1 MADSRYTFDISKIKK
16 GYWPKKERRTN
27 MLTTKQARENQEK
40 YGFNELVESVGRSMA
55 ALDRFTRR
63 KNCYLSFIIHLLIS

>member
-40 YGFNELVESVGRSMA
+40 YGFN
-55 ALDRFTRR
+55 DW
-63 KNCYLSFIIHLLIS
+63 

>member
-40 YGFNELVESVGRSMA
+40 YGFNELVEGK
-55 ALDRFTRR
+55 R
-63 KNCYLSFIIHLLIS
+63 KVSCRYFWNSLKIFLLSY